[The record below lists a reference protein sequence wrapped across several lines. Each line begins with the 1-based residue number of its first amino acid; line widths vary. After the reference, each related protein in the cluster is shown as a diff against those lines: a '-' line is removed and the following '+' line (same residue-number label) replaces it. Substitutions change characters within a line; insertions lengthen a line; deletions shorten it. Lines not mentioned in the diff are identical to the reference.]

1 MHSNLSWVFTS
12 GQFSCPLNTLNHLV
26 PVDGDHVFY
35 VRFSSLGAGFPGS
48 GYTGLKLLS
57 GGK

>member
-1 MHSNLSWVFTS
+1 MGIHFWTVQLSTKYLES
-12 GQFSCPLNTLNHLV
+12 LGS
-26 PVDGDHVFY
+26 VDGDHAFY